1 MRFLA
6 FQGTSR
12 RGAGTACGPTGLWS
26 VAIGTLSQ
34 NLTAIAKRVLALA
47 GERRLSI
54 VTAESCTSGL
64 LATALSEAPGAA
76 ELLHGG
82 FVTYTK
88 ENKTAALGV
97 PADLLHTLGA
107 VCPEVAA
114 AMAEG
119 ALARSPADVALAIT
133 GVAGP
138 DKDEDGNPV
147 GLVCIAVVR
156 KSFPLSLLE
165 RNYGDIGRDAVRE
178 RAMKD
183 ALLELERRLALSYWQ
198 GDAGAAAQD

>member
-1 MRFLA
+1 MV
-6 FQGTSR
+6 
-12 RGAGTACGPTGLWS
+12 PD
-26 VAIGTLSQ
+26 

-47 GERRLSI
+47 GERRLTLI
-54 VTAESCTSGL
+54 TAESCTSGL

-76 ELLHGG
+76 DLLHGG

-88 ENKTAALGV
+88 AHKTAALGI
-97 PADLLHTLGA
+97 PAELLQSRGA

-119 ALARSPADVALAIT
+119 ALARSPADVAVAIT

-138 DKDEDGNPV
+138 SRDEDGNPV
-147 GLVCIAVVR
+147 GLVCVAVAR
-156 KSFPLSLLE
+156 QSLPPSILE

-178 RAMKD
+178 HAMRD
-183 ALLELERRLALSYWQ
+183 ALQELERVLALP
-198 GDAGAAAQD
+198 

>member
-1 MRFLA
+1 MA
-6 FQGTSR
+6 Q
-12 RGAGTACGPTGLWS
+12 
-26 VAIGTLSQ
+26 
-34 NLTAIAKRVLALA
+34 RVLALA
-47 GERRLSI
+47 RQRRLGI

-97 PADLLHTLGA
+97 PADLLRRRGA

-119 ALARSPADVALAIT
+119 ALARSPADVAVAIT

-138 DKDEDGNPV
+138 DTDEDGNPV
-147 GLVCIAVVR
+147 GLVCIAVARTSSPPSV
-156 KSFPLSLLE
+156 FE
-165 RNYGDIGRDAVRE
+165 RRYGDIGRDAVRE
-178 RAMKD
+178 QAMID
-183 ALLELERRLALSYWQ
+183 ALCELERLLQ
-198 GDAGAAAQD
+198 TGGQ

>member
-1 MRFLA
+1 M
-6 FQGTSR
+6 G
-12 RGAGTACGPTGLWS
+12 
-26 VAIGTLSQ
+26 IGTLSQ
-34 NLTAIAKRVLALA
+34 DLTSIAKRVLALA
-47 GERRLSI
+47 CERRVGI
-54 VTAESCTSGL
+54 ITAESCTSGL
-64 LATALSEAPGAA
+64 LATTLSEAPGAA

-88 ENKTAALGV
+88 ENKTAALGIS
-97 PADLLHTLGA
+97 AELLKSRGA

-119 ALARSPADVALAIT
+119 ALARSPADVAVAIT

-138 DKDEDGNPV
+138 AKDEDGNPV
-147 GLVCIAVVR
+147 GLVCIAVAR
-156 KSFPLSLLE
+156 KSFPPSVLE